1 MGKLDGKVALITGAA
16 RGQGEAEARLFAAE
30 GAKVVLGDVLD
41 EPGKRVA
48 ESIGAAA
55 IYLHHDVATEE
66 SWKAAIGAAVSKWGR
81 LDVLV
86 NNAGILHIAA
96 IVQLELADYMRVV
109 NVNQVGCLLGMKHA
123 IPVMAKT
130 GGGSIV
136 NISSTAGF
144 EGQPG
149 LAAYVST
156 KWAIRGMTKCAAIEC
171 GSLGIRVNSIHPG
184 AINTHM
190 GRSDA
195 KGFEA
200 IDPVNIF
207 KKLPLG
213 RVGEP
218 IEVAKLAL
226 FLSSDDSSYC
236 TGGEYTADG
245 GWLTGRPMF

>member
-109 NVNQVGCLLGMKHA
+109 NINQVGCLLGMKHA

-195 KGFEA
+195 KGFET

>member
-195 KGFEA
+195 KGFET

>member
-1 MGKLDGKVALITGAA
+1 VGKLDGKVALITGAA

-81 LDVLV
+81 LDVLI

>member
-81 LDVLV
+81 LDVLI

>member
-81 LDVLV
+81 LDVLI

-218 IEVAKLAL
+218 IEVARLAL